1 MVQSSPSLLG
11 GPISQAWRMVFYPLL
26 LLACTATL
34 FALLGPVEWV
44 RIAAGTSVAI
54 MVPTLALGIV
64 LGHKV
69 MIEQA
74 ERSTMVADASQA
86 REQLEHLFA
95 MTDLLQ
101 SAEGY
106 EDASAVL
113 VATFQRLLPDLGGAL
128 YIFNNS
134 RDRLDFS
141 KCWNTAESF
150 VPAEALLPSNC
161 WALKRGKPQLND
173 PSGDA
178 LCCAHHT
185 GSVAT
190 LELPMMARGVV
201 HGLMILICDADDAVA
216 RLKQAHKVAR
226 ALADSMSLALSNIT
240 LREKL
245 FAQSLRDP
253 LTGLYNRRYME
264 DALDRLIGLGERAG
278 SPTSVL
284 MIDLDN
290 FKQLNDQHGHAK
302 GDAVLRDVAVQ
313 LVGGLRPSDVISRYG
328 GEELVVI
335 LPSCELEDALLKAEV
350 LRARIEGLS
359 EVHGVPVSASIG
371 IACVPET
378 ATSAADVVPMADNA
392 LYAAKLAGKNRIHV
406 ADRRGSMPD
415 AQLRL
420 AVG

>member
-1 MVQSSPSLLG
+1 MGPSG
-11 GPISQAWRMVFYPLL
+11 GIS
-26 LLACTATL
+26 
-34 FALLGPVEWV
+34 
-44 RIAAGTSVAI
+44 IAI
-54 MVPTLALGIV
+54 MVPTLALGLLI
-64 LGHKV
+64 GRKV
-69 MIEQA
+69 MLEQNQR
-74 ERSTMVADASQA
+74 ETMVADTRQA
-86 REQLEHLFA
+86 RQQLEHLFA

-101 SAEGY
+101 SADGHD
-106 EDASAVL
+106 DAAAVL

-134 RDRLDFS
+134 RDRLDFVN
-141 KCWNTAESF
+141 CWNTGESF
-150 VPAEALLPSNC
+150 TPAEALLPSNC
-161 WALKRGKPQLND
+161 WALKCGKPQLND
-173 PSGDA
+173 PAGNA
-178 LCCAHHT
+178 ICCRHHC
-185 GSVAT
+185 GEAAT
-190 LELPMMARGVV
+190 LEIPMTARGTV
-201 HGLMILICDADDAVA
+201 HGLMILICDAGDAA
-216 RLKQAHKVAR
+216 ERLGQSYKVAR

-278 SPTSVL
+278 TATSVL

-290 FKQLNDQHGHAK
+290 FKQLNDQNGHAK
-302 GDAVLRDVAVQ
+302 GDAVLRDVAAQ

-335 LPSCELEDALLKAEV
+335 LPSCGVDDAMVKAEA

-359 EVHGVPVSASIG
+359 EVHGIPVSASIG
-371 IACVPET
+371 IASVPET
-378 ATSAADVVPMADNA
+378 ATNAADVVPMADNA
-392 LYAAKLAGKNRIHV
+392 LYAAKQSGKNRVHV

-415 AQLRL
+415 GQLRL